1 MCKFKK
7 NKRVRNCILLT
18 NIILKATETNTLY
31 LWQIFCKSTPMKK
44 ILLLLTF
51 LIFALNPAQKLDNIQ
66 SGEVLNYRIH
76 YGILN
81 AGSATLT
88 TLKTTYMG
96 QPHFYVKGYGK
107 TTGAV
112 RAFFKVEDHY
122 ESFINYNTGLP
133 SFYVR
138 NVQEGGY
145 TQHFE
150 TVFNQSNQ
158 TLILTDKEKNTSKV
172 VKSVKDVQDMLS
184 AFYYLRSLD
193 STDLRVGSV
202 KKLNVWI
209 DDELFPFQIK
219 VAGTENVKTKFG
231 TINCLKIIPQV
242 MSGRV
247 FKDKEGVTL
256 WVSNDKNLVP
266 VAIKAELAVGSLKAS
281 LESYKNV
288 KYPLK
293 FSK

>member
-1 MCKFKK
+1 MIYVI
-7 NKRVRNCILLT
+7 NKPTKTKVLS
-18 NIILKATETNTLY
+18 
-31 LWQIFCKSTPMKK
+31 LWQIICKPHSMKK
-44 ILLLLTF
+44 ILFLFALLLIS
-51 LIFALNPAQKLDNIQ
+51 LSSAQKLQNIQ
-66 SGEVLNYRIH
+66 SGETLRYRIH

-81 AGSATLT
+81 AGTATLT
-88 TLKTTYMG
+88 TVKTTYKG

-112 RAFFKVEDHY
+112 RAFFKVEDNY

-138 NVQEGGY
+138 NVKEGTY

-150 TVFNQSNQ
+150 TVFNHNSQ
-158 TLILTDKEKNTSKV
+158 TLYLTDKEKNTTQSIKTV
-172 VKSVKDVQDMLS
+172 AGVQDMLS

-193 STDLRVGSV
+193 DSELKVGSV
-202 KKLNVWI
+202 KKLSVWI

-219 VAGTENVKTKFG
+219 VVGTENVKTRFG
-231 TINCLKIIPQV
+231 YINTLKIVPQV

-256 WVSNDKNLVP
+256 WVSNDKNHIP
-266 VAIKAELAVGSLKAS
+266 IAIKAELAVGSLKADID
-281 LESYKNV
+281 SYSKV
-288 KYPLK
+288 KYPLNFVK
-293 FSK
+293 

>member
-1 MCKFKK
+1 
-7 NKRVRNCILLT
+7 
-18 NIILKATETNTLY
+18 
-31 LWQIFCKSTPMKK
+31 MKK
-44 ILLLLTF
+44 FFSVLTVLL
-51 LIFALNPAQKLDNIQ
+51 FALGFSQKLDNIQ

-81 AGSATLT
+81 AGTATLT
-88 TLKTTYMG
+88 TLKTTYQG
-96 QPHFYVKGYGK
+96 QPHFYVKGYGR

-112 RAFFKVEDHY
+112 RAFFKVEDNY

-145 TQHFE
+145 TQHLE
-150 TVFNQSNQ
+150 TVFNHNNQ
-158 TLILTDKEKNTSKV
+158 TLILTDKEKNTSQI
-172 VKSVKDVQDMLS
+172 VKSVKGVQDMLS
-184 AFYYLRSLD
+184 AFYYLRALEND
-193 STDLRVGSV
+193 DLKVGSV

-209 DDELFPFQIK
+209 DDEMFPFQLK
-219 VAGTENVKTKFG
+219 VAGTENIKTKFG
-231 TINCLKIIPQV
+231 TINCLKIVPQV
-242 MSGRV
+242 ISGRV

-256 WVSNDKNLVP
+256 WVSNDQNHVP
-266 VAIKAELAVGSLKAS
+266 ILIQAQLAVGSLKAS
-281 LESYKNV
+281 IDSFKNV

>member
-1 MCKFKK
+1 
-7 NKRVRNCILLT
+7 
-18 NIILKATETNTLY
+18 
-31 LWQIFCKSTPMKK
+31 MKK
-44 ILLLLTF
+44 ILLLMTF
-51 LIFALNPAQKLDNIQ
+51 LIFANNHAQKLDNIQ

-81 AGSATLT
+81 AGTATLT
-88 TLKTTYMG
+88 TLKTTYLG

-158 TLILTDKEKNTSKV
+158 TLILTDKEKNTSKQQ
-172 VKSVKDVQDMLS
+172 KSVKDIQDMLS

-193 STDLRVGSV
+193 SSDLRTGSV

-209 DDELFPFQIK
+209 DDEVFPFQIK

-256 WVSNDKNLVP
+256 WVSNDRNLVP